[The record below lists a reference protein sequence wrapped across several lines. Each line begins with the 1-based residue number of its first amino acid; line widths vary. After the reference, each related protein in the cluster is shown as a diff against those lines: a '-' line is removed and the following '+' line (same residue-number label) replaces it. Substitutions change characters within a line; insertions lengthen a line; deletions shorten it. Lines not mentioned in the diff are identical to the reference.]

1 MTGAGSSFAHRRRRR
16 LRFAA
21 FVAAAGAAAFGA
33 VFAWRAADE
42 ALSPS
47 PAPSSPAV
55 PRSYVSASFVA
66 APAAPTSEP
75 VPELEPEPDR
85 ASFADELARASRLPD
100 AGEREAARDNLC
112 AAWAETD
119 PRAAFLHL
127 AGEAA
132 GLAGEAGAADR
143 HRADQLFRRWAAR
156 DVSAAFD
163 HAERQP
169 PGARREVLFGLLA
182 LVVAEADPAEAAL
195 IAAQDMRPGPERA
208 ETVIAVLHQW
218 ARRDLPRAADW
229 ADSFPRGALRDR
241 ALDEI
246 AGFLRDVPPV
256 RSRE

>member
-1 MTGAGSSFAHRRRRR
+1 MTGGGSSSALRRRRR

-21 FVAAAGAAAFGA
+21 FVAVAGAAAFGA

-42 ALSPS
+42 ALSPPLAS
-47 PAPSSPAV
+47 SSPAV

-75 VPELEPEPDR
+75 ER

-127 AGEAA
+127 AGEAV
-132 GLAGEAGAADR
+132 GVAGEAGAADR

-156 DVSAAFD
+156 DVSAAFA